1 MQGTIQSQPMNSTKA
16 QIGFG
21 RLVASVVA
29 LAVGMTTATAV
40 AAGNGSV
47 GQQIG
52 VAEAS
57 DEGQL
62 AIKKFE
68 LAPGLSI
75 HLFAAEPVLANP
87 VSFSTDGQGRWYVAE
102 TFRVYTGVPDA
113 SEHLDWVEEDL
124 ACRTVEDR
132 LALLHR
138 KYGDHFPELTTFSER
153 IVRIEDEDGDGVAD
167 HSTVFADGFNT
178 PLDGIGAGVLARGTN
193 VWFANI
199 PNLWLLQDTNH
210 SGVANN
216 RKSLQYGYGVR
227 VAYMG
232 HDLHGLRMG
241 PDGRLY
247 FSIGDR
253 GLSVKTDHG
262 VVNNPDSGAVLRCN
276 PDGSKLEI
284 FATGLRNPQ
293 ELAFDDHGN
302 LFTVDNNSDAGDQAR
317 CVYLVEGGDSGWRV
331 GFQFIN
337 TPVQRGPWMAEKI
350 WQLRND
356 EQPAYSLPP
365 LAHIASGPS
374 GLTFSSGT
382 GLPERYRNHFFLC
395 DFRGTANGSGVLSF
409 ALRPKGAAFELFD
422 QQQFLW
428 NILST
433 DVELGADGSVYV
445 LDWVTG
451 WGKTGKGRIYQV
463 SDPERKAD
471 PLAAETKRLLA
482 EGMAQRDATEL
493 AKWLEFPDQRVR
505 QEAQFAL
512 AELNEVGVL
521 GEVAARGTNDIAR
534 LHAIWGLDQ
543 IARAKAS
550 SDAVAAL
557 LPLLGDSDAEVR
569 AQVAKILGEQ
579 RVAGAY
585 DGLTRL
591 VAESNPRVQSFAAMA
606 LGKLGRPEA
615 VPLLIAL
622 LKENADR
629 EPYLRH
635 AAVMGLTWL
644 GDTTSLTDALTDASS
659 SVRLGALLA
668 LRRLGRSE
676 VANLL
681 DDTEPAIV
689 LEAARAIHDQPI
701 PGALPQL
708 AALIFRPSSTSSP
721 LLRRV
726 INANF
731 QLGTPQAAANLV
743 RFAAR
748 SDAPDNLR
756 VEALE
761 AVALWPKPP
770 NLDRLL
776 NIYRPPAPHD
786 LALARESVEPLLTP
800 LLATASDPVRAAAI
814 SVIDRFGL
822 THFSETLLPIATN
835 GLATPEL
842 RIAALK
848 VLGESPEPDFIPA
861 VRAAVASTNAELRAE
876 GLRQL
881 TRLAPE
887 EAVTAIRAAGD
898 NGSLREQQTALN
910 ALASLTNQAATI
922 LAREWAHK
930 LAIGNVP
937 KELQLDV
944 IEVASRSDSPEVRA
958 GLKTFDAARGT
969 NPIAPFSEAL
979 FGGDAAAGRKIFF
992 ERTDASCLRCHKIGW
1007 EGGDVGPN
1015 LTGIAQRHPREYLLE
1030 SMVAPN
1036 AQIAAGF
1043 ESVTLTM
1050 KNGSVLAG
1058 SVKQETS
1065 DWLELNSPEEGF
1077 LNLRKTEIAG
1087 RQRGLSGMPE
1097 GFGQSLSKRDLRD
1110 LVEFLASLK

>member
-1 MQGTIQSQPMNSTKA
+1 MNIRRWNSGSLSRAFAVAFAATGTPSFI
-16 QIGFG
+16 F
-21 RLVASVVA
+21 
-29 LAVGMTTATAV
+29 

-47 GQQIG
+47 EQQIG

-68 LAPGLSI
+68 VAPGLSV
-75 HLFAAEPVLANP
+75 HLFAAEPFLANP
-87 VSFSTDGQGRWYVAE
+87 VSFTTDGQGRWYVAE

-124 ACRTVEDR
+124 ACRTVDDR

-153 IVRIEDEDGDGVAD
+153 IVRIEDKDGDGVAD
-167 HSTVFADGFNT
+167 HSTVYADGFNS

-210 SGVANN
+210 MGVASN
-216 RKSLQYGYGVR
+216 RRSLQYGYGVR

-262 VVNNPDSGAVLRCN
+262 VVSNPDSGAVLRCN
-276 PDGSKLEI
+276 PDGSNLEI

-331 GFQFIN
+331 GFQFIT

-374 GLTFSSGT
+374 GLTFSSGI
-382 GLPERYRNHFFLC
+382 GLPDRYRNHFFLC
-395 DFRGTANGSGVLSF
+395 DFHGTANGSGVLSF

-422 QQQFLW
+422 QQRFLW
-428 NILST
+428 NILAT
-433 DVELGADGSVYV
+433 DVELGTDGSVYV

-451 WGKTGKGRIYQV
+451 WGKTGKGRIYHV

-471 PLAAETKRLLA
+471 PLAVETKRLLA
-482 EGMAQRDATEL
+482 EGMAPRDTAEL
-493 AKWLEFPDQRVR
+493 VKWLAFPDQRVR

-512 AELNEVGVL
+512 AERSEVGVFAD
-521 GEVAARGTNDIAR
+521 VAIRGTNDVAR

-543 IARAKAS
+543 IARAEAS
-550 SDAVAAL
+550 SDAVTAL
-557 LPLLGDSDAEVR
+557 LPLLSDSDPEVR
-569 AQVAKILGEQ
+569 AQTAKVLGEQ
-579 RVAGAY
+579 RVTGAY
-585 DGLTRL
+585 DGLVRL
-591 VAESNPRVQSFAAMA
+591 VVEANPRVQSFAALA
-606 LGKLGRPEA
+606 LGKLGRPDA
-615 VPLLIAL
+615 VPLLLAL

-635 AAVMGLTWL
+635 AAVMGLTRL
-644 GDTTSLTDALTDASS
+644 GDTTALTVALKDASP

-668 LRRLGRSE
+668 LRRLGRTE
-676 VANLL
+676 VANALE
-681 DDTEPAIV
+681 DNEPQIV

-701 PGALPQL
+701 TGALPQL
-708 AALIFRPSSTSSP
+708 AARIARPSTSSP

-731 QLGTPQAAANLV
+731 QLGTPQAAADLV

-748 SDAPDNLR
+748 ADAPENLR

-761 AVALWPKPP
+761 AVALWSKPP
-770 NLDRLL
+770 QLDRVL
-776 NIYRPPAPHD
+776 NIYHPPTPHD
-786 LALARESVEPLLTP
+786 LALARESVEPLLVP
-800 LLATASDPVRAAAI
+800 LLETASDPIRAAAI
-814 SVIDRFGL
+814 LVIDRFGL
-822 THFSETLLPIATN
+822 THFSETLMPIAIN
-835 GLATPEL
+835 KQATPEL
-842 RIAALK
+842 RLAALK
-848 VLGESPEPDFIPA
+848 VLGASAKPDFLPA
-861 VRAAVASTNAELRAE
+861 VRAAAASTNADLRAE
-876 GLRQL
+876 GLKLL

-887 EAVTAIRAAGD
+887 EAVNAIRASANSGI
-898 NGSLREQQTALN
+898 LREQQTALN
-910 ALASLTNQAATI
+910 ALASLTNQAAD
-922 LAREWAHK
+922 LLVAEWADK
-930 LAIGNVP
+930 LAAGKVS

-944 IEVASRSDSPEVRA
+944 IEVASRSGSADVRA
-958 GLKTFDAARGT
+958 VLKSFDAARGT
-969 NPIAPFSEAL
+969 NSIEPYSEAL
-979 FGGDAAAGRKIFF
+979 FGGEAAAGRKIFF
-992 ERTDASCLRCHKIGW
+992 ERADASCLRCHKIGW

-1015 LTGIAQRHPREYLLE
+1015 LTGIGQRQPREYLLE
-1030 SMVAPN
+1030 SIIAPN
-1036 AQIAAGF
+1036 AQIATGF
-1043 ESVTLTM
+1043 ESVALTL

-1058 SVKQETS
+1058 TVKQETA

-1077 LNLRKTEIAG
+1077 LNLRKAEIVE
-1087 RQRGLSGMPE
+1087 RQRGPSGMPE

-1110 LVEFLASLK
+1110 LVEYLASLK